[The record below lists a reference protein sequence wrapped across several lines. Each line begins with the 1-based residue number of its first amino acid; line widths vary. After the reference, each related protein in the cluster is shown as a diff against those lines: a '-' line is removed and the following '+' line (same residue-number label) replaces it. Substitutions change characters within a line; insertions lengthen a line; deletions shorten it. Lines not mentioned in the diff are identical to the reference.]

1 MNQCHAGAV
10 RAHSESFQLFDMLRV
25 FKPQQLLQFSYDSVK
40 KKAKKKSSIFRF
52 NTHFYFSIA
61 MLIKLQTSEVHSF
74 SKHPYLI
81 RIKSKPF

>member
-40 KKAKKKSSIFRF
+40 KKKAVFSDSIHIFI
-52 NTHFYFSIA
+52 SA
-61 MLIKLQTSEVHSF
+61 L
-74 SKHPYLI
+74 PC
-81 RIKSKPF
+81 

>member
-40 KKAKKKSSIFRF
+40 KKAKKKKQ
-52 NTHFYFSIA
+52 YFQIQYTFLFQHCHA
-61 MLIKLQTSEVHSF
+61 N
-74 SKHPYLI
+74 
-81 RIKSKPF
+81 

>member
-10 RAHSESFQLFDMLRV
+10 RAHSESFQISMLRV

-40 KKAKKKSSIFRF
+40 KKKKSSIFRF

-61 MLIKLQTSEVHSF
+61 MLIKLD
-74 SKHPYLI
+74 I
-81 RIKSKPF
+81 

>member
-40 KKAKKKSSIFRF
+40 KKAVFSDSIHIFI
-52 NTHFYFSIA
+52 SA
-61 MLIKLQTSEVHSF
+61 L
-74 SKHPYLI
+74 PC
-81 RIKSKPF
+81 

>member
-40 KKAKKKSSIFRF
+40 KKQKKKAVFSDSIHIFI
-52 NTHFYFSIA
+52 SA
-61 MLIKLQTSEVHSF
+61 L
-74 SKHPYLI
+74 PC
-81 RIKSKPF
+81 